1 MTAWKERSFQHAS
14 APKEVPMN
22 DEQRSMLIA
31 AGMDV
36 DAALKRFMNN
46 AGLLLK
52 HARRFPDE
60 GTWGKLLA
68 AIDAGDAEGGFA
80 AAHTLKGITA
90 NLSFTALHNVTDA
103 MTEDLRA
110 GNVEAARGRLPE
122 ATAAYNAVCSAL
134 RQI

>member
-1 MTAWKERSFQHAS
+1 
-14 APKEVPMN
+14 MN
-22 DEQRSMLIA
+22 DEQKSMLIA

-60 GTWGKLLA
+60 GTWGRLLA
-68 AIDAGDAEGGFA
+68 ALDVGDAEGGFA

-90 NLSFTALHNVTDA
+90 NLSLTALHDVTDA

-110 GNVEAARGRLPE
+110 GNVEAARGRLSE
-122 ATAAYNAVCSAL
+122 ATAAYDAVCSAL

>member
-1 MTAWKERSFQHAS
+1 
-14 APKEVPMN
+14 MN
-22 DEQRSMLIA
+22 DEQRNLLVA

-60 GTWGKLLA
+60 GTWGRLLA
-68 AIDAGDAEGGFA
+68 ALEAADAGEGFA

-90 NLSFTALHNVTDA
+90 NLSFTALHAAADA

-110 GNVEAARGRLPE
+110 GNIEAARRRLPE
-122 ATAAYNAVCSAL
+122 AEAAYNALCTAL
-134 RQI
+134 RRI